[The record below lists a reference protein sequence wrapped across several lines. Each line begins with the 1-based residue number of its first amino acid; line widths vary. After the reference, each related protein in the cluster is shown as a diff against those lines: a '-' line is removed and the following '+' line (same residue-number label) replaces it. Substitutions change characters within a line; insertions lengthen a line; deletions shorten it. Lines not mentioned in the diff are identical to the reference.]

1 MLNAQYQN
9 EDGSIDR
16 LTDDEIIGQSITFM
30 LAGHETTANS
40 LSLTAYN
47 LAMHPE
53 IQERL
58 IEEIKQNFG
67 EDVSTLY

>member
-58 IEEIKQNFG
+58 IEEIKENFG